1 MNDLRNNQELEK
13 MENVCQVQTQ
23 QLQQPSV
30 IATGKKKQRGF
41 TMVELLMVL
50 VAIGLLIWVMNS
62 GLFQSQEDAK
72 AQTAKTQLLKDFPR
86 GIATLVSFTN
96 KCTNTT
102 ITRDKL
108 ISRGV
113 PSETVWGGAWSVTTS
128 GGNTVTVTYPLDL
141 KDTDLGAQVAD
152 ALLRSDNIK
161 TATGTGT
168 QIVVSYR
175 CN

>member
-1 MNDLRNNQELEK
+1 MG
-13 MENVCQVQTQ
+13 NVGEGEMKPM
-23 QLQQPSV
+23 QPSTV
-30 IATGKKKQRGF
+30 AAGTRKKQRGF

-86 GIATLVSFTN
+86 AIATLVSFTN

-102 ITRDKL
+102 ITQPKL

-113 PSETVWGGAWSVTTS
+113 PSETVWGGAWTVTTS
-128 GGNTVTVTYPLDL
+128 GGNTVTVTYPLDV
-141 KDTDLGAQVAD
+141 KDTTLGTEIAT
-152 ALLRSDNIK
+152 ALARSDNVK
-161 TATGTGT
+161 SATGTGVLVT
-168 QIVVSYR
+168 VSYR